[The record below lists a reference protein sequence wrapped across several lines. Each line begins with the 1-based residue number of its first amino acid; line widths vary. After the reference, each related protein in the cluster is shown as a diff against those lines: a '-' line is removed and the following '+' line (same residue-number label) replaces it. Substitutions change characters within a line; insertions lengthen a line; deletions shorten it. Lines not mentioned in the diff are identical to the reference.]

1 MGAGEG
7 RARSALLY
15 STTLPTS
22 LATHRSPDESTA
34 RPPGPWMPLVMTTSG
49 RGSPVAPG
57 RYALMEPGPVPPYFG
72 GSSPHWRQSTTGQK
86 SQICPGK
93 TEKRRAKH
101 FAPIVAGV
109 ISTGAAPLFRA
120 RLCRA

>member
-57 RYALMEPGPVPPYFG
+57 RYALMEPGPVPPVLRGIKPALATKHYRAKVANL
-72 GSSPHWRQSTTGQK
+72 PWK
-86 SQICPGK
+86 DK
-93 TEKRRAKH
+93 KRHAKH